1 MASYRSDLAGQIKR
15 TLSMDRVARFYGF
28 EPSRAGFIHCPFHPH
43 DKTPSLKIYEEL
55 GRGFHCY
62 ACGKGGSVIDF
73 VMELFQ
79 IDFRQACVR
88 LNNDFFLRLTNDVP
102 DKKTVAEW
110 QKKRLEED
118 KKRQAEEAEEMALI
132 LEHRYWW
139 LVKQQTDGS
148 KAFCWLHAVAVER
161 LLCLE
166 YLLNDRSERRWRAS
180 KEKNYPR
187 PNGNTA

>member
-1 MASYRSDLAGQIKR
+1 MASYRSDLAGQIK
-15 TLSMDRVARFYGF
+15 TLVTTEQAARHYGF
-28 EPSRAGFIHCPFHPH
+28 EPGRSWFIQCPFHNGDH
-43 DKTPSLKIYEEL
+43 TASLKLYPD
-55 GRGFHCY
+55 GGWHCFG
-62 ACGKGGSVIDF
+62 CGKGGSVIDF

-110 QKKRLEED
+110 QRKRLEED
-118 KKRQAEEAEEMALI
+118 KKRQAEDAEEMALI
-132 LEHRYWW
+132 SAHRYWW
-139 LVKQQTDGS
+139 LVRQQTEGS
-148 KAFCWLHAVAVER
+148 KSFWELHAESEENLRRIAYK
-161 LLCLE
+161 LD
-166 YLLNDRSERRWRAS
+166 DRSERRWRAS